1 MAISRSDG
9 FVDLRVSP
17 SGGGRANED
26 SVWPSFTDIMTVVV
40 LIFLVSLVVIMMRNT
55 ELVAQLSDSVS
66 QNEMISNQR
75 SDFEL
80 RIASM
85 GDELVQLRA
94 LLDQTDSQRKSAE
107 QDAEQKQIEI
117 LALLSDISDLSKVRD
132 VLAQD
137 KAALSAE
144 LGDVNAEKLALL
156 SDQQQMRTE
165 IAALQDDKRMLAQ
178 DKAALS
184 AELGDVNAEKLALL
198 SDQQQ
203 MRTEI
208 AALQD
213 DKRMLAQDKAALSAE
228 LGDVN
233 AEKLA
238 LL

>member
-1 MAISRSDG
+1 
-9 FVDLRVSP
+9 
-17 SGGGRANED
+17 
-26 SVWPSFTDIMTVVV
+26 MTVVV

-66 QNEMISNQR
+66 QNETISNQR

-94 LLDQTDSQRKSAE
+94 LLDQTDSQRNSAE

-144 LGDVNAEKLALL
+144 LGDVSAEKQALL
-156 SDQQQMRTE
+156 TDQQEMRME
-165 IAALQDDKRMLAQ
+165 IAALQDDKSLLAQ
-178 DKAALS
+178 DKAAL
-184 AELGDVNAEKLALL
+184 L
-198 SDQQQ
+198 SL
-203 MRTEI
+203 I
-208 AALQD
+208 HI
-213 DKRMLAQDKAALSAE
+213 
-228 LGDVN
+228 
-233 AEKLA
+233 
-238 LL
+238 